1 MTDFVLEFLD
11 TFRLFDADVLDLVQ
25 EVLVRLAPA
34 FTFSSY
40 VLVLGAW
47 LGIYRTLAELRR
59 SPAVNLGAHASVPR
73 MFRAPR
79 RARCGAWLMPAC
91 YAVCAAL
98 VTTAVV
104 TVAVCCARLRTA
116 HAPPRAVSQAI
127 ARVLE
132 PLGLALYFALAA
144 AYATY
149 AVLLLLLF
157 RCRFYNR
164 ASRTVVQ
171 HVVALALLLAVCFVG
186 RPTVI
191 ILVVA
196 LHATPAPLPIFFYY
210 LAADL
215 LPLSLTV
222 ALYAKSIP
230 TASSATTRATRGM
243 WTTV

>member
-1 MTDFVLEFLD
+1 MTDFVLQFLD

-34 FTFSSY
+34 FTCSSY

-59 SPAVNLGAHASVPR
+59 SPSVNLGAHASVPR

-79 RARCGAWLMPAC
+79 RTRCAACLMPVC

-98 VTTAVV
+98 VATTAV
-104 TVAVCCARLRTA
+104 TIAVCCARLRTA
-116 HAPPRAVSQAI
+116 HQPPRAVSLAI

-132 PLGLALYFALAA
+132 PLGLALYVALAA

-149 AVLLLLLF
+149 AALLLLLF

-186 RPTVI
+186 RPAVI
-191 ILVVA
+191 IVVAA
-196 LHATPAPLPIFFYY
+196 LHATAAPLSIFFYY

>member
-1 MTDFVLEFLD
+1 MTDFVLQFLD
-11 TFRLFDADVLDLVQ
+11 TFQLFDPDVLDLVQ

-34 FTFSSY
+34 FTCSSY

-59 SPAVNLGAHASVPR
+59 TPSVALGAHASVPR

-91 YAVCAAL
+91 FAVCAAL
-98 VTTAVV
+98 VTATAV
-104 TVAVCCARLRTA
+104 TVVVCCARLRTA
-116 HAPPRAVSQAI
+116 HLPPRVVAADIVS
-127 ARVLE
+127 VLG
-132 PLGLALYFALAA
+132 PLGLALYFALAL
-144 AYATY
+144 AYAAY

-164 ASRTVVQ
+164 ASRTVVR
-171 HVVALALLLAVCFVG
+171 HVVALALLLAVCFVA

-191 ILVVA
+191 IVLNE
-196 LHATPAPLPIFFYY
+196 LHAQPAPLPIFFYY
-210 LAADL
+210 LLADL
-215 LPLSLTV
+215 LPLALTV

-230 TASSATTRATRGM
+230 TASSATARATRGM